1 MQSAFIATCPNSNE
15 AVIVVLGVTTVSE
28 FRAAAAAQGLIRTCD
43 DEEGYEFYKPLQA
56 WAVLTPEGTWDLGA
70 SSDAP
75 DALPAMVATA
85 RWVSITSCQCEA
97 CPVNEGTH
105 KPAGA
110 LLQID
115 EPKSS
120 VNQVDEAINSL
131 LRAALIEGGCSAE
144 RVIEAREETNLRRAE
159 LRTLLSTPQPCSRSH
174 PHEEMTP
181 MCELR
186 REIARLTNALA
197 RAEAAQQARIAEL
210 EAQLDSIG
218 AGGVEP
224 LRKPAAAQQ
233 AVQADAPLPLLLRDI
248 ARDLGITVPQAC
260 IALKPLGNY
269 STNSAV
275 TAEMARMLRDHFPAT
290 AHPAEGVP
298 ARAGMYAEAREC
310 EHCNHV
316 GINDS
321 AEGIATCVACQW
333 IGDSPK
339 EDKCPDCEAEGTMT
353 ASCPKCHHEY
363 RLIADA
369 TLAADHPTQQGM
381 DAPIIQALA
390 AGISIQQWQ
399 SSIDILIGSSDL
411 LVRAI
416 ASGKETRI
424 ELIRRA
430 VSEALAAQAKQGEQ

>member
-186 REIARLTNALA
+186 TEIARLTNALA
-197 RAEAAQQARIAEL
+197 RAEA
-210 EAQLDSIG
+210 QL
-218 AGGVEP
+218 
-224 LRKPAAAQQ
+224 AAAPQ
-233 AVQADAPLPLLLRDI
+233 AVQPFGWLITKSKLPGDVEFTQDPVRENL
-248 ARDLGITVPQAC
+248 ARSFGYQTQA
-260 IALKPLGNY
+260 LY
-269 STNSAV
+269 THS
-275 TAEMARMLRDHFPAT
+275 
-290 AHPAEGVP
+290 
-298 ARAGMYAEAREC
+298 
-310 EHCNHV
+310 
-316 GINDS
+316 
-321 AEGIATCVACQW
+321 
-333 IGDSPK
+333 
-339 EDKCPDCEAEGTMT
+339 
-353 ASCPKCHHEY
+353 
-363 RLIADA
+363 
-369 TLAADHPTQQGM
+369 TQQGI
-381 DAPIIQALA
+381 DAQRWQIVRQHISAEYIAGRACFVVHVQPMSGANIMRGSVAEHFTKAVDDRAKQIKIAHQA
-390 AGISIQQWQ
+390 W
-399 SSIDILIGSSDL
+399 
-411 LVRAI
+411 
-416 ASGKETRI
+416 
-424 ELIRRA
+424 
-430 VSEALAAQAKQGEQ
+430 LAAQAKQGAQP

>member
-186 REIARLTNALA
+186 TEIARLTNALA
-197 RAEAAQQARIAEL
+197 RAEA
-210 EAQLDSIG
+210 QL
-218 AGGVEP
+218 
-224 LRKPAAAQQ
+224 AAAPQ
-233 AVQADAPLPLLLRDI
+233 AVPARVIAGAVFDFAGYLTTLPHKEAIHCSEAHEAAPMVE
-248 ARDLGITVPQAC
+248 AITEWCKRRNLTTDGAKVE
-260 IALKPLGNY
+260 
-269 STNSAV
+269 TW
-275 TAEMARMLRDHFPAT
+275 RDHLAEAP

-298 ARAGMYAEAREC
+298 EQAAKLPPLPEPTAFLVCKGSEVTARAWNVDQMRAYAA
-310 EHCNHV
+310 
-316 GINDS
+316 
-321 AEGIATCVACQW
+321 AA
-333 IGDSPK
+333 
-339 EDKCPDCEAEGTMT
+339 
-353 ASCPKCHHEY
+353 
-363 RLIADA
+363 
-369 TLAADHPTQQGM
+369 LAATHPPQQGM
-381 DAPIIQALA
+381 DAQDA
-390 AGISIQQWQ
+390 ARYRWLRNHGFQ
-399 SSIDILIGSSDL
+399 SAWAELGSDL
-411 LVRAI
+411 DGAPFVCFVMRVHIPEPISLPYEEQEWTAGDTDTAI
-416 ASGKETRI
+416 DA
-424 ELIRRA
+424 
-430 VSEALAAQAKQGEQ
+430 ALAAQAKQGEQP

>member
-56 WAVLTPEGTWDLGA
+56 WVVLTPEGTWDLGA
-70 SSDAP
+70 SSDTP

-186 REIARLTNALA
+186 TEIARLTNALA
-197 RAEAAQQARIAEL
+197 RTEAAALPWPRAEVDDLLERLVSSHISSFIAGERGSNKPEAREFVKSAL
-210 EAQLDSIG
+210 VEA
-218 AGGVEP
+218 AGFI
-224 LRKPAAAQQ
+224 R
-233 AVQADAPLPLLLRDI
+233 AVLYPLP
-248 ARDLGITVPQAC
+248 
-260 IALKPLGNY
+260 
-269 STNSAV
+269 
-275 TAEMARMLRDHFPAT
+275 
-290 AHPAEGVP
+290 PAEGVP
-298 ARAGMYAEAREC
+298 AQAPQNLLAELERIAEKYAWAFQDAGTETYAEQVQAKTRKAKQALTAELK
-310 EHCNHV
+310 
-316 GINDS
+316 S
-321 AEGIATCVACQW
+321 ALAT
-333 IGDSPK
+333 
-339 EDKCPDCEAEGTMT
+339 
-353 ASCPKCHHEY
+353 
-363 RLIADA
+363 
-369 TLAADHPTQQGM
+369 HPTQQGL
-381 DAPIIQALA
+381 D
-390 AGISIQQWQ
+390 
-399 SSIDILIGSSDL
+399 
-411 LVRAI
+411 AI
-416 ASGKETRI
+416 AALQKVRDI
-424 ELIRRA
+424 A
-430 VSEALAAQAKQGEQ
+430 VSALLTGSLDRQDWIDDMDRIAAQAKQGEQA

>member
-15 AVIVVLGVTTVSE
+15 AAIVVLGVTTVSE

-70 SSDAP
+70 SSDTP

-97 CPVNEGTH
+97 CPMKDGTH

-110 LLQID
+110 LLQIG

-186 REIARLTNALA
+186 TEIARLTNALA
-197 RAEAAQQARIAEL
+197 RAEAQLAAPHPLHQHLLHMLGAKDHEDAGCIIARLHALEL
-210 EAQLDSIG
+210 
-218 AGGVEP
+218 
-224 LRKPAAAQQ
+224 AAAPQ
-233 AVQADAPLPLLLRDI
+233 AVQAA
-248 ARDLGITVPQAC
+248 
-260 IALKPLGNY
+260 
-269 STNSAV
+269 
-275 TAEMARMLRDHFPAT
+275 
-290 AHPAEGVP
+290 VP
-298 ARAGMYAEAREC
+298 AVRGEVLVTVSGFTGSGKSAIAGEIEIMCRALGLQVEWPDGVTEKNMTHADWTTALELYNPRVRIIERNVP
-310 EHCNHV
+310 CN
-316 GINDS
+316 
-321 AEGIATCVACQW
+321 
-333 IGDSPK
+333 
-339 EDKCPDCEAEGTMT
+339 T
-353 ASCPKCHHEY
+353 ASG
-363 RLIADA
+363 AD
-369 TLAADHPTQQGM
+369 Q
-381 DAPIIQALA
+381 
-390 AGISIQQWQ
+390 
-399 SSIDILIGSSDL
+399 
-411 LVRAI
+411 
-416 ASGKETRI
+416 
-424 ELIRRA
+424 
-430 VSEALAAQAKQGEQ
+430 

>member
-186 REIARLTNALA
+186 TEIARLTNALA
-197 RAEAAQQARIAEL
+197 RAEA
-210 EAQLDSIG
+210 QL
-218 AGGVEP
+218 
-224 LRKPAAAQQ
+224 AAAPQ
-233 AVQADAPLPLLLRDI
+233 AVPARVIAGAVFDFAGYLTTLPHKEAIHCSEAHEAAPMVE
-248 ARDLGITVPQAC
+248 AITEWCKRRNLTTDGAKVE
-260 IALKPLGNY
+260 
-269 STNSAV
+269 TW
-275 TAEMARMLRDHFPAT
+275 RDHLAEAP

-298 ARAGMYAEAREC
+298 AQDAELDIGGLIDRLLDAQQDLNLAANV
-310 EHCNHV
+310 HMDQS
-316 GINDS
+316 IAS
-321 AEGIATCVACQW
+321 ASTLLDEVEIAL
-333 IGDSPK
+333 
-339 EDKCPDCEAEGTMT
+339 
-353 ASCPKCHHEY
+353 
-363 RLIADA
+363 R
-369 TLAADHPTQQGM
+369 TLAATHPTQQGM
-381 DAPIIQALA
+381 DAQRWQIVRQHISAEYS
-390 AGISIQQWQ
+390 AGHACF
-399 SSIDILIGSSDL
+399 
-411 LVRAI
+411 VV
-416 ASGKETRI
+416 RI
-424 ELIRRA
+424 EPVHGENIMRGSVAQHFTKAVDDRA
-430 VSEALAAQAKQGEQ
+430 KQIKIAHQAWLAAQAKQGEQP